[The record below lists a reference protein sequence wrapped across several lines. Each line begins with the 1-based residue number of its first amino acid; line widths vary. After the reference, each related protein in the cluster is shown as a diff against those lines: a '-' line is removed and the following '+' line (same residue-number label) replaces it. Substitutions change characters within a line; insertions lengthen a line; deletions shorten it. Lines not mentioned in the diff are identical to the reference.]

1 MATVA
6 RVPLQ
11 GKHLF
16 DAGVDIERA
25 FVLTLVSNTRSKPW
39 GLSPPA
45 SKEHRMAAIAF
56 APASV
61 PRRHTPRPA
70 VHRRRLVAFALL
82 ALIPFVLSW
91 AARTTLGGGS
101 LTAPGRSAPSRTY
114 VVQSGDTLWNVA
126 RALHPRG
133 DLRATVDRLA
143 TVHRGSELQAGERI
157 ALR

>member
-1 MATVA
+1 
-6 RVPLQ
+6 
-11 GKHLF
+11 
-16 DAGVDIERA
+16 
-25 FVLTLVSNTRSKPW
+25 
-39 GLSPPA
+39 
-45 SKEHRMAAIAF
+45 MAAIAF

-61 PRRHTPRPA
+61 TRRHTPRPA
-70 VHRRRLVAFALL
+70 IHRRRLIAFMLL

-101 LTAPGRSAPSRTY
+101 LTAPGRSAPARMY

-143 TVHRGSELQAGERI
+143 TAHRGSELQAGERI

>member
-1 MATVA
+1 
-6 RVPLQ
+6 
-11 GKHLF
+11 
-16 DAGVDIERA
+16 
-25 FVLTLVSNTRSKPW
+25 
-39 GLSPPA
+39 
-45 SKEHRMAAIAF
+45 MAAIAF

-61 PRRHTPRPA
+61 PRRHTPRRHSPRPA
-70 VHRRRLVAFALL
+70 AYRRRVLAFALL

-126 RALHPRG
+126 RALHPGG

-143 TVHRGSELQAGERI
+143 SAHRGSGLQAGERI